1 MNKYFHFIFYLLI
14 SFLSIILQTAVLNPR
29 QLGLLS
35 PDLNLILIIYL
46 ALNPRISGSFALV
59 VINGLLMDFF
69 SGYTPGLFTL
79 TRVVVF
85 VVLRNMVTK
94 FKFNELTPVAVAI
107 FIATVLFWCLI
118 HVILEIKVVENFSIS
133 LNLVIH
139 QATINT
145 LVGILFV
152 LFLRDIDAK
161 FQK

>member
-1 MNKYFHFIFYLLI
+1 MNKYFHFLVYLLI
-14 SFLSIILQTAVLNPR
+14 SFLAIILQTAVLNPR

-35 PDLNLILIIYL
+35 PDFNLILIIYL
-46 ALNPRISGSFALV
+46 ALNPRINGSFALV

-94 FKFNELTPVAVAI
+94 FKFSELTPVAVAV
-107 FIATVLFWCLI
+107 FIATIIFWCLI
-118 HVILEIKVVENFSIS
+118 HVILEIKAVENFSIS
-133 LNLVIH
+133 LNLAIH

-145 LVGILFV
+145 LVGIFFV